1 MVFLLFLFS
10 RIDMLK
16 TLVKVSGIENLSDA
30 RYCAG
35 MGVEFLGF
43 PLTQIPFEK
52 FQEIRQWISGVE
64 IVGELIGSTTSETID
79 LIHQFKP
86 DRIEVDSKA
95 NLIELKKLDLPIIL
109 RVNLDSDN
117 LPTLFTSAA
126 PFVTHFLLTGD
137 SSESLIV
144 AESQV
149 EIWAAQ
155 YSMILGLQIPGKDLE
170 EWVSQSSIKG
180 IGLISGKEDRPG
192 FRDFTDLMTI
202 LEKLEID

>member
-1 MVFLLFLFS
+1 
-10 RIDMLK
+10 MLK

-43 PLTQIPFEK
+43 PLSQIPFEK
-52 FQEIRQWISGVE
+52 FQEIRNWITGVE
-64 IVGELIGSTTSETID
+64 IVGELTGPTTQEKID
-79 LIHQFKP
+79 LIQQFKP

-95 NLIELKKLDLPIIL
+95 NLLELKKLELPIIL

-117 LPTLFTSAA
+117 LPSLFATAA
-126 PFVTHFLLTGD
+126 PFVSHFLLVGD
-137 SSESLIV
+137 DKDSLLG

-155 YSMILGLQIPGKDLE
+155 YSMILGLDFPEEDLE
-170 EWVSQSSIKG
+170 EWVSQTSIKG
-180 IGLISGKEDRPG
+180 IGLIAGKEDRPG

>member
-1 MVFLLFLFS
+1 MVFLLFRF
-10 RIDMLK
+10 RIYFMLK

-43 PLTQIPFEK
+43 PLTQVPLDK
-52 FQEIRQWISGVE
+52 FLEIRNWITGVE
-64 IVGELIGSTTSETID
+64 IVGEFSGSNTSETID
-79 LIHQFKP
+79 LIQQYQP

-109 RVNLDSDN
+109 RVNIDTDN
-117 LPTLFTSAA
+117 LPALFAAAA
-126 PFVTHFLLTGD
+126 PFVSHFLLVGNDKD
-137 SSESLIV
+137 SLLG

-155 YSMILGLQIPGKDLE
+155 YSMLIGLDIPEEDLE
-170 EWVSQSSIKG
+170 EWVDQSSIKG
-180 IGLISGKEDRPG
+180 IGLNSGKEDRPG

>member
-1 MVFLLFLFS
+1 
-10 RIDMLK
+10 MLK

-43 PLTQIPFEK
+43 PLAQIPFEK

-64 IVGELIGSTTSETID
+64 IVGELIGPTTSETMN
-79 LIHQFKP
+79 LIHQYKP

-95 NLIELKKLDLPIIL
+95 NLIELKKLELPIIL

-117 LPTLFTSAA
+117 LPALFASAA
-126 PFVTHFLLTGD
+126 PFVSHFLLMGD
-137 SSESLIV
+137 SKESLV
-144 AESQV
+144 GAESQV

-155 YSMILGLQIPGKDLE
+155 YSMILGLDIPDDDLD

-180 IGLISGKEDRPG
+180 IGLVSGKEDRPG

>member
-43 PLTQIPFEK
+43 PLKQIPFEK

-117 LPTLFTSAA
+117 LPALFTSAA

-137 SSESLIV
+137 SSESLIG

-155 YSMILGLQIPGKDLE
+155 YSMILGLQIPDEDLE

>member
-1 MVFLLFLFS
+1 
-10 RIDMLK
+10 MLK

-43 PLTQIPFEK
+43 PLAQVPFEK
-52 FQEIRQWISGVE
+52 FQEIRNWITGVE
-64 IVGELIGSTTSETID
+64 IIGELSGPTTQETID
-79 LIHQFKP
+79 LILQYKP

-95 NLIELKKLDLPIIL
+95 NLIELKKMELPIIL

-117 LPTLFTSAA
+117 LPALFAAAA
-126 PFVTHFLLTGD
+126 PFVTHFLLIGED
-137 SSESLIV
+137 KDSLIG

-155 YSMILGLQIPGKDLE
+155 YSMILGLDFPEEDLE
-170 EWVSQSSIKG
+170 EWVSQTSIKG
-180 IGLISGKEDRPG
+180 IGLTAGKEDRPG

>member
-1 MVFLLFLFS
+1 
-10 RIDMLK
+10 MLK

-43 PLTQIPFEK
+43 PLAQIPFEK
-52 FQEIRQWISGVE
+52 FQEIRNWITGVE
-64 IVGELIGSTTSETID
+64 IVGEFSGSNTAEMIGLIR
-79 LIHQFKP
+79 QYQP

-109 RVNLDSDN
+109 RVNIDTDN
-117 LPTLFTSAA
+117 LPALFAAAA
-126 PFVTHFLLTGD
+126 PFVNYFLLVGNDKD
-137 SSESLIV
+137 SLLG

-155 YSMILGLQIPGKDLE
+155 YSMLIGLDIPEEDLD
-170 EWVSQSSIKG
+170 EWVDQSSIKG
-180 IGLISGKEDRPG
+180 IGLNAGKEDRPG

>member
-155 YSMILGLQIPGKDLE
+155 YSMILGLQIPDKDLE

>member
-137 SSESLIV
+137 SSESLIG

>member
-1 MVFLLFLFS
+1 
-10 RIDMLK
+10 MLK

-43 PLTQIPFEK
+43 PLAQLPFEK

-64 IVGELIGSTTSETID
+64 IVGELIGSTTSETMN
-79 LIHQFKP
+79 LIHQYKP

-95 NLIELKKLDLPIIL
+95 NLIELKKLELPIIL

-117 LPTLFTSAA
+117 LPALFASAA
-126 PFVTHFLLTGD
+126 PFVSHFLLMGD
-137 SSESLIV
+137 SKESLV
-144 AESQV
+144 GAESQV

-155 YSMILGLQIPGKDLE
+155 YSMILGLDIPDDDLD

-180 IGLISGKEDRPG
+180 IGLVSGKEDRPG